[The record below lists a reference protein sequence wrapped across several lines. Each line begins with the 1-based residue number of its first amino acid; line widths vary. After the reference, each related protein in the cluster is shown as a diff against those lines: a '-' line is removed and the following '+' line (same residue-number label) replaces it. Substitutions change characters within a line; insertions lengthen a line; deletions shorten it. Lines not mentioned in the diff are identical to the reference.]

1 MKINFTECPFCGSR
15 AYSFKER
22 AVCSVCDCRWI
33 VNNTNKLR
41 DEYKGGLSNGEKSE
55 QQKEST

>member
-22 AVCSVCDCRWI
+22 AVCSVCDCRWA
-33 VNNTNKLR
+33 VNNTNKIKE
-41 DEYKGGLSNGEKSE
+41 EYKGGQYGKESK
-55 QQKEST
+55 QQKESS